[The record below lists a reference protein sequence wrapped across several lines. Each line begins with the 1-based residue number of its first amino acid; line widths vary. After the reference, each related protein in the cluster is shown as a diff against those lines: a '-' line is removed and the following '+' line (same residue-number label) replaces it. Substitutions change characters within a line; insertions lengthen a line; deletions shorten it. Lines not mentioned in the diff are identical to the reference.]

1 MARAAIQSRSGDPET
16 QGYVQGRQKRLPP
29 MPPQPRGSR
38 ADHSPHIWRYDLPK
52 DMAEGMHKA
61 VVTVTRDQ
69 GAPSR
74 DTLVF
79 EVRPTRPKPTF
90 DFEHWDKFKNQ

>member
-1 MARAAIQSRSGDPET
+1 
-16 QGYVQGRQKRLPP
+16 
-29 MPPQPRGSR
+29 
-38 ADHSPHIWRYDLPK
+38 
-52 DMAEGMHKA
+52 MHTA

-69 GAPSR
+69 GEPAR

-79 EVRPTRPKPTF
+79 EVRRTALKPTF